1 MCVGFYDTP
10 SKQPWKNGV
19 MSVESGELL
28 KTFDSF
34 RIIGGWS
41 EDSKSLIVVRDV
53 DQRSNLW
60 LQSIDGS
67 EPRQLTKFDGGLI
80 QSFAVSPDFKQIA
93 ISRGN
98 PLAEAILIS
107 NF

>member
-1 MCVGFYDTP
+1 MCVGFYDTS

-34 RIIGGWS
+34 RIVGGWT
-41 EDSKSLIVVRDV
+41 EDSKSLIVVRDF

-60 LQSIDGS
+60 LQPIDGS
-67 EPRQLTKFDGGLI
+67 KPRQLTKFDGGMI
-80 QSFAVSPDFKQIA
+80 RSFAVSPDFKQIA

-98 PLAEAILIS
+98 PSSEAILIS